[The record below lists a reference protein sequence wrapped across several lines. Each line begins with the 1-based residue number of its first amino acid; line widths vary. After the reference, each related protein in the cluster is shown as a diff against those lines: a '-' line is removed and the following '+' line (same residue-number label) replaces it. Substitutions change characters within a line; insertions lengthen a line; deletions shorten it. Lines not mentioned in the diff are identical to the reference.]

1 MVRIAH
7 LCSIILIG
15 AAVSS
20 AALAQTAPATPSETK
35 PPSTQETAIVKNPN
49 LAIATVKLEDG
60 YRAGKVIGSRV
71 YNANKEEVGTVDDL
85 IISKKDKDKVVIAVI
100 SVGNGFLGIGNKLI
114 AVPYDQLQFGAD
126 NKLLLPNASKQEIT
140 AMPSFTYGS

>member
-1 MVRIAH
+1 MIRIAY
-7 LCSIILIG
+7 LCSTILIT
-15 AAVSS
+15 AAFIP

-35 PPSTQETAIVKNPN
+35 PSSAEETAIVNNPH

-71 YNANKEEVGTVDDL
+71 YNATNEEVGTVDDL
-85 IISKKDKDKVVIAVI
+85 IISNKDKDRVVIAVI
-100 SVGNGFLGIGNKLI
+100 SVGNGFLGIGNKLV
-114 AVPYDQLQFGAD
+114 AVPYDQLQFGSD
-126 NKLLLPNASKQEIT
+126 NKLVLPNASKQEIS

>member
-1 MVRIAH
+1 MIRIAR
-7 LCSIILIG
+7 LCSTILI
-15 AAVSS
+15 AAAISS
-20 AALAQTAPATPSETK
+20 AALAQTAPTTPSEAK
-35 PPSTQETAIVKNPN
+35 PSSAEETAIVNNPH

-71 YNANKEEVGTVDDL
+71 YNANNEEVGAVDDL
-85 IISKKDKDKVVIAVI
+85 IISRKDKDKVVIAVI

-114 AVPYDQLQFGAD
+114 AVPYDELQFGAD